1 MNQDTLKLLR
11 LAKGFLGS
19 EDDFKAVR
27 ILRKLIKEKRG
38 DHYPAEWLAE
48 LYFKRK
54 EWKPALYY
62 AQSAFDASEKKESL
76 NYIIGIA
83 GTAGGKVKLADKAWE
98 ALDVFEQDWKGI
110 YVGLYYQTYKE
121 KKIYR
126 AEMISPCLARVSS
139 IPFPNSTLCVGDI
152 VLFDRRGTGSAFS
165 EEENIEI
172 YPFLDRQKRSFYK
185 VFSCR
190 LEPCTLSEFRMLMYL
205 CQRNQV
211 FFDVWSNTT
220 VHFLGSK
227 KQKNP
232 EIYLGLVD
240 ANAGKSH
247 YIALAGQ
254 RKVDILKVLLDWK
267 GITHKSYDL
276 LRKH

>member
-1 MNQDTLKLLR
+1 VEKDTLKLLR
-11 LAKGFLGS
+11 LAKGFLDA

-38 DHYPAEWLAE
+38 EHYPAEWLAE
-48 LYFKRK
+48 RYFKRK

-62 AQSAFDASEKKESL
+62 AQEAFEASEKKEIL
-76 NYIIGIA
+76 NHIIGVSA
-83 GTAGGKVKLADKAWE
+83 TACNKIEQADKAWE
-98 ALDVFEQDWKGI
+98 ALNVSERDWKGVF
-110 YVGLYYQTYKE
+110 VGLYYETYNE
-121 KKIYR
+121 KKVYR

-139 IPFPNSTLCVGDI
+139 IPFPNSTLCVGDL
-152 VLFDRRGTGSAFS
+152 VLLDRRGTGKAFD
-165 EEENIEI
+165 EETHIDI
-172 YPFLDRQKRSFYK
+172 YPYLDRMKRTFYK

-190 LEPCTLSEFRMLMYL
+190 LEQCSLSEFRMLLYL
-205 CQRNQV
+205 CQKNDV
-211 FFDVWSNTT
+211 FFDVWSNST

-232 EIYLGLVD
+232 EIYLGLEN
-240 ANAGKSH
+240 ANEGKSH
-247 YIALAGQ
+247 YVALAGQ
-254 RKVDILKVLLDWK
+254 RKLDILKVLLDWK

>member
-1 MNQDTLKLLR
+1 MEKDTLKLLR
-11 LAKGFLGS
+11 LAKGFLDS

-38 DHYPAEWLAE
+38 EHYPSEWLAE
-48 LYFKRK
+48 LYFNRK

-62 AQSAFDASEKKESL
+62 AQSAFDASEKKEL
-76 NYIIGIA
+76 LHHIIGVAATACNKIA
-83 GTAGGKVKLADKAWE
+83 IAANSWDALGVSE
-98 ALDVFEQDWKGI
+98 ADWKGVFI
-110 YVGLYYQTYKE
+110 GLYYETYNE
-121 KKIYR
+121 KKVYR
-126 AEMISPCLARVSS
+126 AEMLSPCMARVSS
-139 IPFPNSTLCVGDI
+139 IPFPNSSLSVGDI
-152 VLFDRRGTGSAFS
+152 VILDRRGTGKAFDQ
-165 EEENIEI
+165 EEHIDI
-172 YPFLDRQKRSFYK
+172 YPYLDRQKRNFYK

-190 LEPCTLSEFRMLMYL
+190 LEHCSLSEFRMLMYL

-232 EIYLGLVD
+232 EIYLGLVN
-240 ANAGKSH
+240 ANETKSH
-247 YIALAGQ
+247 YVALAGQ
-254 RKVDILKVLLDWK
+254 RKLDILKVLLDWK